1 MIILKLR
8 VRSVDEWRELAP
20 SQADDL
26 DLAVPGGDVGD
37 GAVVGDAASGTIF
50 VPTTDEVEPAANV
63 IVEVAS
69 ALLPNKV
76 LIRGT
81 VQSWRPA
88 LPRMRVRAGATVVP
102 HPDEAIKLTFLSDV
116 LSGKRTDVPRRR
128 HHRLPVS
135 VAVRYRVANS
145 ASFVDSAISE
155 IGVGGALL
163 MTSEAL
169 PIDTELTLEVV
180 PPGAVQPIDIASKVS
195 YHVPQSGGSG
205 IKFVTRDG
213 DGDRR
218 LRELIRRLRAS

>member
-8 VRSVDEWRELAP
+8 VRSADEWRELAP
-20 SQADDL
+20 
-26 DLAVPGGDVGD
+26 
-37 GAVVGDAASGTIF
+37 DAIF
-50 VPTTDEVEPAANV
+50 VPTTDEVEPTASV

-102 HPDEAIKLTFLSDV
+102 HPDEQTKLTFLSDV
-116 LSGKRTDVPRRR
+116 LSGRRTDVPRRR

-135 VAVRYRVANS
+135 VAVRYRLANS
-145 ASFVDSAISE
+145 ATFIESEISE

-163 MTSEAL
+163 VTPAPL
-169 PIDTELTLEVV
+169 PLDTELTVEVV
-180 PPGAVQPIDIASKVS
+180 PPGAVQPIDIASRAS
-195 YHVPQSGGSG
+195 YHVPNTTNTGLR
-205 IKFVTRDG
+205 FVTRDG

-218 LRELIRRLRAS
+218 LRELVRRLRAS